1 MSGIVLFKQVEPGKA
16 GVEVSKGKDR
26 MCAGRSTSAMA
37 TPRFFVVMCRGGDV
51 TCFDVMSLSRDAM
64 RCQCDA
70 LSCDELSSVV
80 KCGDAMEWDFMSL

>member
-1 MSGIVLFKQVEPGKA
+1 MSGIVLSKQVKAGKG
-16 GVEVSKGKDR
+16 GVEVSKGKDK
-26 MCAGRSTSAMA
+26 MCAGRSTSAMP

-70 LSCDELSSVV
+70 LSWNEIL
-80 KCGDAMEWDFMSL
+80 